1 MAAPNL
7 GTIFFHTEN
16 ISFELEHLPEIT
28 DWIKDSIKIENKLLK
43 NINYIFC
50 SDEYL
55 YNINMEYL
63 QHNTYTDIITF
74 PYSYEPIESDIF
86 ISIDRIKD
94 NAKELN
100 VSFLDELHRVIIH
113 GALHLIGFDDKS
125 EAAQVLMTQK
135 ENEYLAKRTF

>member
-1 MAAPNL
+1 MNSKINTAVKPPYANGRL
-7 GTIFFHTEN
+7 EDTHHLTKFSLVENVLIFPIGLT
-16 ISFELEHLPEIT
+16 LE
-28 DWIKDSIKIENKLLK
+28 
-43 NINYIFC
+43 
-50 SDEYL
+50 
-55 YNINMEYL
+55 
-63 QHNTYTDIITF
+63 QA
-74 PYSYEPIESDIF
+74 
-86 ISIDRIKD
+86 KD